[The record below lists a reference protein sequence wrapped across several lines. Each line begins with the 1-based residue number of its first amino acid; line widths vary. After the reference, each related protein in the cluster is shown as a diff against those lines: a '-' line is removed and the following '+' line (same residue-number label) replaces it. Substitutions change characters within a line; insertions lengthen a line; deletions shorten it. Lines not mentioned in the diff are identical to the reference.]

1 MTTRLQK
8 NKTKPHLHSMDE
20 QAAHEEQITGAAMQ
34 TAVAAYHADDE
45 YPLVESELAPIG
57 TGTLYGVGVGPG
69 DPELITLKACRLL
82 RDCPV
87 IAYPATKKGGKSYAH
102 EIVEMHIKADEKVML
117 GLVFPMTRDPGQLA
131 SGWNR
136 TAELCWNEL
145 KQGRDV
151 AFVTEGDPNLYS
163 TFIHLARLM
172 QELHPGVPVVSIP
185 GISSVLGAAAA
196 LGQPLAD
203 GDQRVGII
211 PATEDPEALK
221 EALLHHDT
229 VVFLKVAKVL
239 DLLLDVL
246 DELGLSGKASVVT
259 KVTSPNETVWRDAR
273 ELRGRELEYLSLMV
287 VSK

>member
-8 NKTKPHLHSMDE
+8 NTTKPHLHSMDE
-20 QAAHEEQITGAAMQ
+20 QTAREEQITGAAMQ
-34 TAVAAYHADDE
+34 TAVAAYHADE
-45 YPLVESELAPIG
+45 YPLVEPELAPIG

-82 RDCPV
+82 RECPV

-117 GLVFPMTRDPGQLA
+117 GLVFPMTKDPGQLA

-211 PATEDPEALK
+211 PATGDPEALK

-246 DELGLSGKASVVT
+246 DELGLAGKASVVT

-273 ELRGRELEYLSLMV
+273 ELRGQELEYLSLMV